1 MRFITAI
8 LLLASALP
16 SYAETAGE
24 YSVRF
29 LNLET
34 SGDRR
39 YVQEYD
45 GRHNGSL
52 EADVEFSAT
61 GSKTFVDF
69 GGYDLNG
76 PNASGYFDMNIG
88 PGVAV
93 KGKFLKLTHRVPV
106 AKTGVIMNGRFVSV
120 LDRNVDIYATLIP
133 QSTDYTSSSRVL
145 FDRTEA
151 EARVAYSLPGK
162 SDSKLTAGVWQEDE
176 IGAMPGRY
184 SQNINQAVAVDVN
197 RQTRDVSLGLNSG
210 IGESAFALDFTHRN
224 FSDSAQ
230 MSVSSSGVDGS
241 LIKVDKP
248 QIPSHVMNLY
258 DVRFRTGAGSA
269 VPVTGALSA
278 RTRTSGHNK
287 YTGSA
292 YTANIAASY
301 EPARKVYITA
311 KAYGRVAGIYE
322 NQSFVDDKGK
332 AWGVAGGPAP
342 QINHSNLSGDLKA
355 RYEFSDK
362 LSFTGGYKYENN
374 YRANAQDYE
383 EVYTKDATYQDGTYI
398 SSNTQS
404 NAVAVQDTR
413 QTFSAGVGV
422 MLPFD
427 MELGV
432 NYQKMTANR
441 AVFESLATDQNM
453 GEVSLNAPLPFS
465 LNLTASASYLDEK
478 NEKSSLTDSTLH
490 QNSYVAGLDWTGTSR
505 LSAGMYYAYEQASF
519 RSTGWF
525 GDGNNPTGSVQLVN
539 LMRLPGMLYR
549 YENNVYG
556 YHARMKLNKE
566 FSLTGRGSYTVSRGA
581 NPVNLNIFRATTIP
595 VTVSNLAPTD
605 LRLASGALVL
615 KYAPAAYKDITARLG
630 YRRDMYLDKVVTA
643 NSGAVNTMDLALSAR
658 F

>member
-45 GRHNGSL
+45 GRHQGSL
-52 EADVEFSAT
+52 EADLEFSAT
-61 GSKTFVDF
+61 GSDTFVDF

-76 PNASGYFDMNIG
+76 PNAGGYFNMNIG
-88 PGVAV
+88 PSVAV
-93 KGKFLKLTHRVPV
+93 KGKFLKLSHRVPV
-106 AKTGVIMNGRFVSV
+106 AKAGVIMNGRFVSG
-120 LDRNVDIYATLIP
+120 LDRNVDIYATLVP
-133 QSTDYTSSSRVL
+133 MTTDYTSASRVL
-145 FDRTEA
+145 FDRTES
-151 EARVAYSLPGK
+151 EAKVAYSLPGK
-162 SDSKLTAGVWQEDE
+162 TDSKLTVGIWQEDE
-176 IGAMPGRY
+176 VGTMPGRY

-197 RQTRDVSLGLNSG
+197 RQTRDISLGLNSG
-210 IGESAFALDFTHRN
+210 IGESAFSLDYTHRN

-230 MSVSSSGVDGS
+230 MSVSSAGVDGS

-248 QIPSHVMNLY
+248 QTPSHVMNLY
-258 DVRFRTGAGSA
+258 DVRFRTGVGSA
-269 VPVTGALSA
+269 VPVTGTLSA

-292 YTANIAASY
+292 YTANLAASY
-301 EPARKVYITA
+301 KPAKKVYLTA

-332 AWGVAGGPAP
+332 PWGDASGPAP
-342 QINHSNLSGDLKA
+342 QINHSNIAADLKA

-374 YRANAQDYE
+374 YRKNAENYE
-383 EVYTKDATYQDGTYI
+383 EVFVKDATYQDGTYI

-404 NAVAVQDTR
+404 NAVAVQDTK

-427 MELGV
+427 MELEAS
-432 NYQKMTANR
+432 YQKMTANR
-441 AVFESLATDQNM
+441 AVFESLATDQNT

-478 NEKSSLTDSTLH
+478 NEKSNLTDSTLH
-490 QNSYVAGLDWTGTSR
+490 QNSYVAGLDWAGTSR
-505 LSAGMYYAYEQASF
+505 LSAGVYYAYEQASF

-525 GDGNNPTGSVQLVN
+525 GDANNPTGVVQIVN
-539 LMRLPGMLYR
+539 LMRMPGMLYR

-556 YHARMKLNKE
+556 YHARMKLNNE

-615 KYAPAAYKDITARLG
+615 KYAPAAYKDISARLG